1 MLSVAG
7 AWRAQVRQVQ
17 PKLVALRDNSKVAE
31 LKELL
36 RGAPVQPE
44 IVVGDAGAV
53 EVAVHPD
60 AEAVITGGPL
70 PHIAPMHP

>member
-1 MLSVAG
+1 M
-7 AWRAQVRQVQ
+7 Q
-17 PKLVALRDNSKVAE
+17 PKLVALRDASKVEE

-44 IVVGDAGAV
+44 IVVGDEGAV

-60 AEAVITGGPL
+60 AEAVITGPCSVAL
-70 PHIAPMHP
+70 SIIAVH